1 MTEKRTHHYQG
12 FRFEIV
18 IDNNPKQKGY
28 AVGFRKVRTSFRT
41 PEGKRWTYKERASVL
56 LIDQKAG
63 NESFCKACLDSYR
76 DRN

>member
-12 FRFEIV
+12 FEFEIV
-18 IDNNPKQKGY
+18 IDNNPKQKLY
-28 AVGFRKVRTSFRT
+28 AEGLRKVRTSFS
-41 PEGKRWTYKERASVL
+41 PPGGKRWVYKEKASVL
-56 LIDQKAG
+56 LIDQNAG